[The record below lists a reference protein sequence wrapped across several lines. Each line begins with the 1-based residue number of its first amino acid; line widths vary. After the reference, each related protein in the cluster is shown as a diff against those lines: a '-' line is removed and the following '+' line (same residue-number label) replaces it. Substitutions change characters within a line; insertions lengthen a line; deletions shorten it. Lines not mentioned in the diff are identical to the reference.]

1 MHLHMMYSD
10 VGKDSHAVLSGWT
23 RMTCFWRSRNHGL
36 WSMWGLYV
44 LLDVWPGDFGWDKEK
59 WGCFS
64 IDFVIV
70 IPKYRDITL
79 NISKLEYSESFW

>member
-1 MHLHMMYSD
+1 MLACSNVESRLIWKPSWEMHLHMMYSD

-44 LLDVWPGDFGWDKEK
+44 LLDAWPGDFGWDKEK

-70 IPKYRDITL
+70 IPK
-79 NISKLEYSESFW
+79 

>member
-44 LLDVWPGDFGWDKEK
+44 LLDAWPGILAGIRRSGDAF
-59 WGCFS
+59 
-64 IDFVIV
+64 
-70 IPKYRDITL
+70 L
-79 NISKLEYSESFW
+79 LISS